1 MLYNHF
7 YFFLI
12 NQEPEHNFGDHQKLV
27 SISKQ
32 HCDRKLADK
41 WKDAEE
47 TWNMNMKMLTT
58 MMISKATMTK
68 MTKTKRGRDKKQGA
82 RRWKW
87 RKPCHRLLPSPSN
100 KHKAPSTKHH
110 DHDNND
116 NRWQP
121 KYERPC
127 HRLLPSPSTKHS
139 PNRQAFDKASL
150 WKYLRDTCSKAF
162 KRFAFLG
169 HYLAYMTFVKKYCD
183 HSFWGK
189 KTPKRVFWNK
199 TYEKHLF
206 FYALLFICSHVL
218 SWIRKNNKVGA

>member
-7 YFFLI
+7 YFLLI

-32 HCDRKLADK
+32 HRKLADE
-41 WKDAEE
+41 WKYAEE

-58 MMISKATMTK
+58 MMISKVTMTK

-127 HRLLPSPSTKHS
+127 HWLLPSPSTKHS
-139 PNRQAFDKASL
+139 PNRQALDKASL
-150 WKYLRDTCSKAF
+150 WKYLRGTCSKTF

-169 HYLAYMTFVKKYCD
+169 HYLAYMTFVKKNLRPQF
-183 HSFWGK
+183 SGQK
-189 KTPKRVFWNK
+189 KSK
-199 TYEKHLF
+199 T
-206 FYALLFICSHVL
+206 
-218 SWIRKNNKVGA
+218 RKERITK

>member
-7 YFFLI
+7 YFLLI

-32 HCDRKLADK
+32 HRKLADE
-41 WKDAEE
+41 WKYAEE

-58 MMISKATMTK
+58 MMISKVTMTK

-127 HRLLPSPSTKHS
+127 HWLLPSPSTKHS
-139 PNRQAFDKASL
+139 PNRQALDKASL
-150 WKYLRDTCSKAF
+150 WKYLRD
-162 KRFAFLG
+162 
-169 HYLAYMTFVKKYCD
+169 YLAYMTFVKKILRPQFLGQKN
-183 HSFWGK
+183 S
-189 KTPKRVFWNK
+189 KTRILGQNLWKALVFY
-199 TYEKHLF
+199 TF
-206 FYALLFICSHVL
+206 LFICSHIL
-218 SWIRKNNKVGA
+218 SWIIKNNKVTAQIFTEGA

>member
-7 YFFLI
+7 YFLLI

-32 HCDRKLADK
+32 HRKLADE
-41 WKDAEE
+41 WKYAEE

-127 HRLLPSPSTKHS
+127 HWLLPSPSTKHS
-139 PNRQAFDKASL
+139 PNRQALDKASL
-150 WKYLRDTCSKAF
+150 WKYLRGTCSKTF

-169 HYLAYMTFVKKYCD
+169 HYLAYMTFVKKNLRPQF
-183 HSFWGK
+183 SGQK
-189 KTPKRVFWNK
+189 KSK
-199 TYEKHLF
+199 T
-206 FYALLFICSHVL
+206 
-218 SWIRKNNKVGA
+218 RKERITK

>member
-7 YFFLI
+7 YFLLI

-32 HCDRKLADK
+32 HRKLADE
-41 WKDAEE
+41 WKYAEE

-58 MMISKATMTK
+58 MMISKVTMTK

-100 KHKAPSTKHH
+100 KHKAPSIMTMTTMTI
-110 DHDNND
+110 DDNQNMKD
-116 NRWQP
+116 LATGSSP
-121 KYERPC
+121 P
-127 HRLLPSPSTKHS
+127 PAPSTAPTDRRSTK
-139 PNRQAFDKASL
+139 PAFENIWGTTWHTWHL
-150 WKYLRDTCSKAF
+150 SKKF
-162 KRFAFLG
+162 
-169 HYLAYMTFVKKYCD
+169 CD

-189 KTPKRVFWNK
+189 KTPKRVFWDK

-206 FYALLFICSHVL
+206 FTLYCLFVHTFYLELEGIT
-218 SWIRKNNKVGA
+218 K

>member
-7 YFFLI
+7 YFLLI
-12 NQEPEHNFGDHQKLV
+12 NQEPEHNFGDHQKLL

-32 HCDRKLADK
+32 YCDRNLAGE

-127 HRLLPSPSTKHS
+127 HWLLPSPSTKHS
-139 PNRQAFDKASL
+139 PNRQALDKASL
-150 WKYLRDTCSKAF
+150 WKYLRDMYSKTLE
-162 KRFAFLG
+162 RFALLG
-169 HYLAYMTFVKKYCD
+169 HYLVA
-183 HSFWGK
+183 SWA
-189 KTPKRVFWNK
+189 
-199 TYEKHLF
+199 LF
-206 FYALLFICSHVL
+206 GYYLVTNLGTLMAKESAC
-218 SWIRKNNKVGA
+218 RPGPPGD